1 MKKWKK
7 TTAFVLAALMLLC
20 GCSQNGGG
28 GAAGDGRQAAGQ
40 GGGQTG
46 SLPEGGTGRYLEHE
60 SELSGQLS
68 SPAGLVRR
76 SDGSLAAL
84 DYDSGLYLSYDGGL
98 SWEKGEWGSLPELAQ
113 ENYIMASAHS
123 PEGNT
128 VAAYIAPENMR
139 EDGKWNPLYI
149 LIDPEG
155 NQRELPIQCDSET
168 GYLNRFWYLGEGM
181 LYGQGFDGNVYQI
194 SETDGSMKKVLD
206 MWLVHMTAVGDRLL
220 LTHQEGFTI
229 YDPATGEQT
238 EDTVLNE
245 FMEKNFNGVDLLG
258 NTGVYSLLAAGG
270 EDGQTVSLACQDGI
284 YSHVLGGSLM
294 EQVVDGSMTSLSD
307 PRYGMVGMA
316 ALDSGEFLV
325 LMINGLFRY
334 TYDPDIAPVPEK
346 QLQVYS
352 LRENQLLRQAITL
365 YRKRHPEVYV
375 NYTVGMDAGSG
386 VTREDALKTLNTQ
399 IAAGNSPDLMVLDE
413 LPVDS
418 YMEKGLL
425 ADLGRW
431 LDPMEEELF
440 TNVTSLY
447 QKDAHLY
454 AVPVKFMIP
463 TILGSRD
470 TVEQI
475 RDVTTMADQ
484 IEALRGQFP
493 EGSITAACSAR
504 EMLELSGIYDSWKWL
519 DERGRVD
526 EAALETFFNEA
537 RRSWEAEKAGLS
549 GRSVEIHEEYVRE
562 WNESRDGRLSLGR
575 YYDFFM
581 YGDTNAMY
589 YYMGEQRLTLGFL
602 NGMSINFGM
611 LTSAIKKTGQSDYR
625 FLPGK
630 DGMLF
635 LPVMSVGISN
645 NSAEQELAGE
655 LLTVLL
661 SEENLKE
668 DYTDGFPV
676 NRKALAA
683 QSVNEDGNVYS
694 SYVVAEDGVQEEIT
708 MDWPSEEECRQL
720 AERIEELGCPV
731 IGGGTLWDAV
741 MDTGVKVLEG
751 EMTAAEGAEEIV
763 RKTAIELAE

>member
-139 EDGKWNPLYI
+139 EDGKWNPIYI

-270 EDGQTVSLACQDGI
+270 EDGQTVYLACQDGI

-316 ALDSGEFLV
+316 ALDSG
-325 LMINGLFRY
+325 
-334 TYDPDIAPVPEK
+334 
-346 QLQVYS
+346 
-352 LRENQLLRQAITL
+352 
-365 YRKRHPEVYV
+365 
-375 NYTVGMDAGSG
+375 
-386 VTREDALKTLNTQ
+386 
-399 IAAGNSPDLMVLDE
+399 
-413 LPVDS
+413 
-418 YMEKGLL
+418 
-425 ADLGRW
+425 
-431 LDPMEEELF
+431 
-440 TNVTSLY
+440 
-447 QKDAHLY
+447 
-454 AVPVKFMIP
+454 
-463 TILGSRD
+463 
-470 TVEQI
+470 
-475 RDVTTMADQ
+475 
-484 IEALRGQFP
+484 
-493 EGSITAACSAR
+493 
-504 EMLELSGIYDSWKWL
+504 
-519 DERGRVD
+519 
-526 EAALETFFNEA
+526 
-537 RRSWEAEKAGLS
+537 
-549 GRSVEIHEEYVRE
+549 
-562 WNESRDGRLSLGR
+562 
-575 YYDFFM
+575 
-581 YGDTNAMY
+581 
-589 YYMGEQRLTLGFL
+589 
-602 NGMSINFGM
+602 
-611 LTSAIKKTGQSDYR
+611 
-625 FLPGK
+625 
-630 DGMLF
+630 
-635 LPVMSVGISN
+635 
-645 NSAEQELAGE
+645 
-655 LLTVLL
+655 
-661 SEENLKE
+661 
-668 DYTDGFPV
+668 
-676 NRKALAA
+676 
-683 QSVNEDGNVYS
+683 
-694 SYVVAEDGVQEEIT
+694 
-708 MDWPSEEECRQL
+708 
-720 AERIEELGCPV
+720 
-731 IGGGTLWDAV
+731 
-741 MDTGVKVLEG
+741 
-751 EMTAAEGAEEIV
+751 
-763 RKTAIELAE
+763 